1 MVSRL
6 AVLVLGMAPAAVAAG
21 ASAAKSLLRGSAPES
36 VMVGGWVFFFVW
48 GCLRCHF
55 QRAGKKKINLALFFM
70 LYACCIAVGTRHQT
84 FMRR

>member
-36 VMVGGWVFFFVW
+36 VMVGGCFFLFGVV
-48 GCLRCHF
+48 CVVIFNERE
-55 QRAGKKKINLALFFM
+55 KKKSIWHCFSCYM
-70 LYACCIAVGTRHQT
+70 AVVSQ
-84 FMRR
+84 